1 MPTLYKPKKQN
12 DSNEKRKERQNIY
25 QTARWKNL
33 RKSYLM
39 EHPLCEICLNNGIT
53 KFAVDVHHKD
63 SFLNYRGLSRL
74 DKAFDYNNLQA
85 LCKEC
90 HQLIHNK
97 HK

>member
-25 QTARWKNL
+25 QTARWKDL

-53 KFAVDVHHKD
+53 EPFEPKTLPKRVVMNLVHE
-63 SFLNYRGLSRL
+63 LSSCVNL
-74 DKAFDYNNLQA
+74 SNND
-85 LCKEC
+85 
-90 HQLIHNK
+90 
-97 HK
+97 